1 MMSKY
6 TSNKGFAKKYKP
18 VIATVD
24 SKHEEMLEE
33 FHINETVRIPKL
45 KQKRSQL
52 KRNLKPKHGVCLQN
66 LNKQQELKE
75 AIRTITLTV
84 NELEEKKRQYF
95 LNCSNII
102 FDYFEEKKKIDNNE
116 PTTNPLNLNG
126 SSKNDL
132 IKQFFKIKST
142 YENDTD
148 NTQLNPLSETSNLT
162 NTNDDPPDMFVRTH
176 LGKRYTNITLEY
188 LSNFGDKYI
197 DLSQYTYSNTHC
209 TVCGNTTL
217 IQIEDEGKQFCP
229 SCSVTTSYM
238 IENEKPSYKDP
249 PKEVGVYMYQR
260 INHFKEIISQ
270 AQGKETTNIPVA
282 CLTAIKKQIK
292 KERIVLSEVTNTEIR
307 NILKKLDYTRYND
320 HIAFIKNKFG
330 IKPPIIPA
338 SVEEKLFSLFTEVQP
353 YYDNHC
359 PSSRINFFSYAYT
372 AYKLCEK
379 LGETQYLPCFFLLKD
394 DDKIMEQDCIWK
406 KICNDLGWT
415 FKYTITTP

>member
-1 MMSKY
+1 MSKY
-6 TSNKGFAKKYKP
+6 TLNKGFAKKNKP

-33 FHINETVRIPKL
+33 FHMNETVHIPKL
-45 KQKRSQL
+45 KQKRSL
-52 KRNLKPKHGVCLQN
+52 IKRKIKSMCQQDI
-66 LNKQQELKE
+66 NKQQELKE
-75 AIRTITLTV
+75 LVCNITLSIK
-84 NELEEKKRQYF
+84 ELEEKKKQYF

-132 IKQFFKIKST
+132 IRQFFKIKTTS
-142 YENDTD
+142 ENNVHPDVQSNITK
-148 NTQLNPLSETSNLT
+148 LSNEPNSL
-162 NTNDDPPDMFVRTH
+162 PDMSIRTH

-197 DLSQYTYSNTHC
+197 DLSQYIYSNTHC

-229 SCSVTTSYM
+229 NCSITTLYM

-282 CLTAIKKQIK
+282 CLTSIKKQIK

-307 NILKKLDYTRYND
+307 NILKKLDYTKYND

-338 SVEEKLFSLFTEVQP
+338 SVEEKLFSL
-353 YYDNHC
+353 
-359 PSSRINFFSYAYT
+359 S
-372 AYKLCEK
+372 
-379 LGETQYLPCFFLLKD
+379 LKSPR
-394 DDKIMEQDCIWK
+394 
-406 KICNDLGWT
+406 
-415 FKYTITTP
+415 TITF

>member
-1 MMSKY
+1 MSKY
-6 TSNKGFAKKYKP
+6 SSNRGIAKKHKP

-24 SKHEEMLEE
+24 SKHEEMLTE
-33 FHINETVRIPKL
+33 FHHNETVRIPKL
-45 KQKRSQL
+45 KQKRSQI
-52 KRNLKPKHGVCLQN
+52 KRNLKPKDSICPPD
-66 LNKQQELKE
+66 LNKQRELKE
-75 AIRTITLTV
+75 AIHGITSTI
-84 NELEEKKRQYF
+84 NELEEKKKQYF

-132 IKQFFKIKST
+132 IKQFFKIKPMS
-142 YENDTD
+142 ENDID
-148 NTQLNPLSETSNLT
+148 NILLETPSETSNFT
-162 NTNDDPPDMFVRTH
+162 DTINESPDMSVRTH
-176 LGKRYTNITLEY
+176 MGKRYSNITLEY

-197 DLSQYTYSNTHC
+197 NLTQYTYSNTHC

-217 IQIEDEGKQFCP
+217 IQIEDEGKQICP
-229 SCSVTTSYM
+229 NCSIITSYM

-270 AQGKETTNIPVA
+270 AQGKETTNIPMA

-353 YYDNHC
+353 YYDKHC
-359 PSSRINFFSYAYT
+359 PPSRINFFSYAYI

-379 LGETQYLPCFFLLKD
+379 LGETQYLSCFFLLKD
-394 DDKIMEQDCIWK
+394 DDKIMEQDGIWK
-406 KICNDLGWT
+406 KICNDLKWT
-415 FKYTITTP
+415 FRYTITTP